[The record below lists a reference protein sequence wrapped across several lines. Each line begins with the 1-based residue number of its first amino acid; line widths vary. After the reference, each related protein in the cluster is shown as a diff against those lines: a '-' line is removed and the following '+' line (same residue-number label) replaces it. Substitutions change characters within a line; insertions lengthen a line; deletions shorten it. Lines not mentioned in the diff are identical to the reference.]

1 MALLRDRDGRRLH
14 VKSKLMGE
22 SLVSRKLIDKLDI
35 APQQRLFPDVTILK
49 IGGQS
54 ICDRGKK
61 ALPAVIK
68 EIAANKKKHKMLLVT
83 GGGTR
88 SRHIYAIGLEL
99 GMPTGV
105 IAKFGSSI
113 SEQNALLVSMLL
125 SPWGGIKIGH
135 DEIVKLPT
143 YFTQGCI
150 PVMHG
155 MPPYD
160 YFAIPP
166 AKGRIPIHRTDV
178 GTIIL
183 ADLIG
188 AKNCIFIKDEKGLYT
203 DDPKKNPAA
212 KFIPRIGVQQ
222 LLKKD
227 LDDLIIERPCLE
239 ILQNSEVVNQIQII
253 SGLEKGTITKA
264 LSGEPVGTVIYKE

>member
-1 MALLRDRDGRRLH
+1 MALIRERDGKRLH

-22 SLVSRKLIDKLDI
+22 SLVSQSFAEGYDV
-35 APQQRLFPDVTILK
+35 APQQRLFPDVHVLK

-54 ICDRGKK
+54 ICDLGKR
-61 ALPAVIK
+61 ALPGVVK
-68 EIAANKKKHKMLLVT
+68 EIAANKNRHKMFLLT

-99 GMPTGV
+99 GMPTGI

-113 SEQNALLVSMLL
+113 SEQNALLVATLL

-135 DEIVKLPT
+135 EEIMKLPT
-143 YFTQGCI
+143 YFAQGCI

-160 YFAIPP
+160 YYALPSP
-166 AKGRIPIHRTDV
+166 KWRIPIHRTDV
-178 GTIIL
+178 GTLIV

-188 AKNCIFIKDEKGLYT
+188 AKSCILVKDEDGLYT
-203 DDPKKNPAA
+203 DNPKKNKRA
-212 KFIPRIGVQQ
+212 KFIAEISAKELIRR
-222 LLKKD
+222 K

-239 ILQNSEVVNQIQII
+239 ILQNSEVIDRIQIVN
-253 SGLEKGTITKA
+253 GLKKGNITKA
-264 LSGEPVGTVIYKE
+264 LAGRHVGTIITK

>member
-1 MALLRDRDGRRLH
+1 MVLIRERDGKRLH
-14 VKSKLMGE
+14 VKSRLMGE
-22 SLVSRKLIDKLDI
+22 SLVSKSFIEELDI
-35 APQQRLFPDVTILK
+35 APQQRLFPDVNILK

-54 ICDRGKK
+54 ICDRGIKV
-61 ALPAVIK
+61 LPNVIK
-68 EIAANKKKHKMLLVT
+68 EIVANKAEHKMLITT

-88 SRHIYAIGLEL
+88 SRHIYTIGLEL
-99 GMPTGV
+99 GMPTGI
-105 IAKFGSSI
+105 IARFGSSV

-143 YFTQGCI
+143 YFVQGCI

-166 AKGRIPIHRTDV
+166 AEGRIPIHRTDV
-178 GTIIL
+178 GTLIL

-188 AKNCIFIKDEKGLYT
+188 ARSCIFIKDEKGLYS
-203 DDPKKNPAA
+203 DDPKKNPDAE
-212 KFIPRIGVQQ
+212 FIEKIGALELMQR
-222 LLKKD
+222 D

-239 ILQNSEVVNQIQII
+239 ILQNSEVINQIQII
-253 SGLEKGTITKA
+253 NGMEEGNITQALNGEDVGTI
-264 LSGEPVGTVIYKE
+264 IYKE

>member
-1 MALLRDRDGRRLH
+1 
-14 VKSKLMGE
+14 
-22 SLVSRKLIDKLDI
+22 
-35 APQQRLFPDVTILK
+35 
-49 IGGQS
+49 
-54 ICDRGKK
+54 
-61 ALPAVIK
+61 
-68 EIAANKKKHKMLLVT
+68 MLLVT

-125 SPWGGIKIGH
+125 SPNGGIKIGH
-135 DEIVKLPT
+135 DEIVKLPI
-143 YFTQGCI
+143 YFAQGCI

-203 DDPKKNPAA
+203 DDPKKNPKAA
-212 KFIPRIGVQQ
+212 FIPRIGVKQ

-239 ILQNSEVVNQIQII
+239 ILQNSEVIKQIQII
-253 SGLEKGTITKA
+253 NGLEKGAITKA
-264 LSGEPVGTVIYKE
+264 LNGKPIGTIIYKD

>member
-1 MALLRDRDGRRLH
+1 MALIRERDSLRLH

-22 SLVSRKLIDKLDI
+22 SLVGKSFIETLKI
-35 APQQRLFPDVTILK
+35 APQQKLFPDVNILK

-54 ICDRGKK
+54 ICDRGIK
-61 ALPAVIK
+61 ALPSIIK
-68 EIAANKKKHKMLLVT
+68 EIVANKDKHKVFITT

-99 GMPTGV
+99 GMPTGI
-105 IAKFGSSI
+105 IAKFGSSV
-113 SEQNALLVSMLL
+113 SEQNALLIATLL

-135 DEIVKLPT
+135 DEIVKLPS
-143 YFTQGCI
+143 YFAQDCI

-166 AKGRIPIHRTDV
+166 KKGRIPIHRTDV
-178 GTIIL
+178 GTIII

-188 AKNCIFIKDEKGLYT
+188 ARSCIFIKDENGLYT
-203 DDPKKNPAA
+203 DDPKK
-212 KFIPRIGVQQ
+212 KSDIDFIPEITVAD

-239 ILQNSEVVNQIQII
+239 ILQNSEVIDKIQIVN
-253 SGLEKGTITKA
+253 GLKKGNVTKA
-264 LSGEPVGTVIYKE
+264 LKGERVGTVIYKK

>member
-14 VKSKLMGE
+14 VKSRLMGE
-22 SLVSRKLIDKLDI
+22 SLVSRKLIDKLDT

-125 SPWGGIKIGH
+125 SPYGGIKIGH

-143 YFTQGCI
+143 YFAQGCI

-188 AKNCIFIKDEKGLYT
+188 AKNCIFVKDEKGLYT

-253 SGLEKGTITKA
+253 NGLEKGAITKA
-264 LSGEPVGTVIYKE
+264 LSGKPVGTIIYKD

>member
-1 MALLRDRDGRRLH
+1 MALVRDRDGKRLH

-22 SLVSRKLIDKLDI
+22 SLVSKSFIEELEVS
-35 APQQRLFPDVTILK
+35 PQQRLFPDVNILK

-54 ICDRGKK
+54 ICDRGIR
-61 ALPAVIK
+61 AVPTIIK
-68 EIAANKKKHKMLLVT
+68 EIVANKEEHKILITT

-99 GMPTGV
+99 GMPTGI

-113 SEQNALLVSMLL
+113 SEQNALLISMLL

-135 DEIVKLPT
+135 DEIVKLST
-143 YFTQGCI
+143 YFSQGCI

-166 AKGRIPIHRTDV
+166 PQGRIPIHRTDV
-178 GTIIL
+178 GTLIL

-188 AKNCIFIKDEKGLYT
+188 ARSCIFVKDEKGLYT

-212 KFIPRIGVQQ
+212 EFIERIGAKE
-222 LLKKD
+222 LMKKD
-227 LDDLIIERPCLE
+227 QDDLIIERPCLE
-239 ILQNSEVVNQIQII
+239 ILQNSQVVNQIQII
-253 SGLEKGTITKA
+253 NGLEQGNITQA
-264 LSGEPVGTVIYKE
+264 LKGEPVGTIIYKE

>member
-1 MALLRDRDGRRLH
+1 MALLRERDGKRLH
-14 VKSKLMGE
+14 VKSRLMGE
-22 SLVSRKLIDKLDI
+22 SLVSKSFIEELEVS
-35 APQQRLFPDVTILK
+35 PQQRLFPDVNILK

-54 ICDRGKK
+54 ICDRGIR
-61 ALPAVIK
+61 AVPSIVK
-68 EIAANKKKHKMLLVT
+68 EIVANKEEHKILITT

-99 GMPTGV
+99 GMPTGI
-105 IAKFGSSI
+105 IAKFGSSV
-113 SEQNALLVSMLL
+113 SEQNALLISMLL

-143 YFTQGCI
+143 YFSQGCI

-166 AKGRIPIHRTDV
+166 PQGRIPIHRTDV
-178 GTIIL
+178 GTLIL

-188 AKNCIFIKDEKGLYT
+188 ARSCIFVKDEKGLYT
-203 DDPKKNPAA
+203 DDPKKSPEAE
-212 KFIPRIGVQQ
+212 FIERIGAKE
-222 LLKKD
+222 LMKKD
-227 LDDLIIERPCLE
+227 QDDLIIERPCLE
-239 ILQNSEVVNQIQII
+239 ILQNSQVVNQIQII
-253 SGLEKGTITKA
+253 NGLEEGNITQA
-264 LSGEPVGTVIYKE
+264 LKGEPVGTIIYKE

>member
-14 VKSKLMGE
+14 VKSRLMGE
-22 SLVSRKLIDKLDI
+22 SLVSRTLIDKLDI

-61 ALPAVIK
+61 ALPGVIR

-188 AKNCIFIKDEKGLYT
+188 AKNCIFVKDEKGLYT
-203 DDPKKNPAA
+203 DDPKKNPGA
-212 KFIPRIGVQQ
+212 KFIPRIEVKQ

-239 ILQNSEVVNQIQII
+239 ILQNSEVLHHIQII
-253 SGLEKGTITKA
+253 NGLEKGMITKA
-264 LSGEPVGTVIYKE
+264 LNGEKVGTVIYKE